1 MYFSKFDDVLFVE
14 GDPPGVQTIRP
25 ISTQHDGIFSQSQL
39 KSLDTLKRVMA
50 AEAKRAGGNAIIQF
64 TYGQRNT
71 FWRSLLSIDDV
82 WWHASGVIANVNES
96 ALRIGRE

>member
-14 GDPPGVQTIRP
+14 GDPPGAVIIRA
-25 ISTQHDGIFSQSQL
+25 ISTQHDGMFSQSQL

-50 AEAKRAGGNAIIQF
+50 AEARRAGGNAVIRF

-82 WWHASGVIANVNES
+82 WWHASGMIAKVNENT
-96 ALRIGRE
+96 LRHG

>member
-14 GDPPGVQTIRP
+14 GDPPRAQAIRP
-25 ISTQHDGIFSQSQL
+25 ISTQHDGMFSQSQL

-50 AEAKRAGGNAIIQF
+50 AEAKRAGGNAVIRF
-64 TYGQRNT
+64 TYGQKNT

-82 WWHASGVIANVNES
+82 WWHASGVIAKVDEKS
-96 ALRIGRE
+96 LG